1 MSVSL
6 FDIVIVAGIILILWA
21 ILSLATASTTQDKSY
36 PPLERNEVQF
46 TTQTTTQPEPTSLS
60 GTCYVIDGDTIVIG
74 KQKVRFAG
82 MNAPEL
88 NEPYGKQAKWA
99 LVELCK
105 GQIITAYPTGET
117 TFDRVVAKC
126 FLPDGRDLAAEMVKM
141 ELALDIPHFPNA
153 DYKEFETPNS
163 RRKLNWKPKKK

>member
-21 ILSLATASTTQDKSY
+21 ILSLATASTIQDKLY
-36 PPLERNEVQF
+36 PPPERNEVPL

-74 KQKVRFAG
+74 NQKIRFAG

-99 LVELCK
+99 LEV
-105 GQIITAYPTGET
+105 
-117 TFDRVVAKC
+117 R
-126 FLPDGRDLAAEMVKM
+126 
-141 ELALDIPHFPNA
+141 
-153 DYKEFETPNS
+153 
-163 RRKLNWKPKKK
+163 

>member
-36 PPLERNEVQF
+36 PPLEINEVQF

-74 KQKVRFAG
+74 NQKIRFAG

-99 LVELCK
+99 LEV
-105 GQIITAYPTGET
+105 
-117 TFDRVVAKC
+117 R
-126 FLPDGRDLAAEMVKM
+126 
-141 ELALDIPHFPNA
+141 
-153 DYKEFETPNS
+153 
-163 RRKLNWKPKKK
+163 